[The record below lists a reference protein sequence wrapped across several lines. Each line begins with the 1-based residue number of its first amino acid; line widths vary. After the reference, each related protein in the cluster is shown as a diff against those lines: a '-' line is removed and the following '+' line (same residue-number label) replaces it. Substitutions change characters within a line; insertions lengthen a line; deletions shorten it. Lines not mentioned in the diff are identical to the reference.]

1 MGLVHTQTLRL
12 VQRKTTT
19 NQLSFGHLSD
29 PLEHSANDGGA
40 FDQLVR
46 SDTTAA
52 CTPRWVPGV
61 PVGMERV
68 S

>member
-1 MGLVHTQTLRL
+1 M
-12 VQRKTTT
+12 QRKATT
-19 NQLSFGHLSD
+19 NQTSCGYLSD
-29 PLEHSANDGGA
+29 PVEHSVNDGGA

-46 SDTTAA
+46 SDTAA
-52 CTPRWVPGV
+52 ARATRWVPGV